1 MALSLIQQVRLLIQD
16 NNVSF
21 PFLSDD
27 EITYFLEKNS
37 NNVNRSAL
45 DCAKVVL
52 LQLSMRSTSET
63 VDLFSISG
71 GHRAAEQYRMAL
83 ELFLRNP
90 SLNPIYQGLNG
101 YASGISVTDIQANI
115 DNADNN
121 AVITPLAEVA
131 PSGTYFEL

>member
-1 MALSLIQQVRLLIQD
+1 
-16 NNVSF
+16 
-21 PFLSDD
+21 
-27 EITYFLEKNS
+27 
-37 NNVNRSAL
+37 
-45 DCAKVVL
+45 
-52 LQLSMRSTSET
+52 MRSTSET
-63 VDLFSISG
+63 IDLFSISG
-71 GHRAAEQYRMAL
+71 GHRSAEQYRIAL